1 MQQQVNQ
8 MMMQAT
14 AANAQRAANTKANNE
29 AKAQAEKE
37 NPEALTGTTTVP
49 EKPAASKGVQR
60 VAVLGAQT
68 RSSSISAEQLS
79 EFDEFDNAMF

>member
-1 MQQQVNQ
+1 

-49 EKPAASKGVQR
+49 EKPAASKGV
-60 VAVLGAQT
+60 
-68 RSSSISAEQLS
+68 
-79 EFDEFDNAMF
+79 